1 MEWEPLVKHTAEDEI
16 TMKRHETKNTQGRTS
31 REIANSIS
39 GRAIGKQILGAV
51 QGSPLEQPDSTRVV
65 KTTREQ
71 KMDELAPH
79 LCKMTGTRSHD
90 VAERIICQLANAQV
104 WLRPEDKVDHL
115 VKATALIGE
124 MAPQNVTESML
135 AVQMIATNDAA
146 LKFVRC
152 ATLEGQTFEGVDAN
166 VLRATR
172 LMRLFLQ
179 QTDAMQKLKGK
190 AGQQTLTVE
199 QVNVHQGG
207 QAIVGSV
214 STSKEGG

>member
-1 MEWEPLVKHTAEDEI
+1 
-16 TMKRHETKNTQGRTS
+16 
-31 REIANSIS
+31 
-39 GRAIGKQILGAV
+39 
-51 QGSPLEQPDSTRVV
+51 
-65 KTTREQ
+65 
-71 KMDELAPH
+71 MDELAPH

-90 VAERIICQLANAQV
+90 VAERVICQLANAQV

-135 AVQMIATNDAA
+135 AGQMIATNDAA
-146 LKFVRC
+146 LKFVRR

-172 LMRLFLQ
+172 LMRLYLQ
-179 QTDAMQKLKGK
+179 QVEAFQKLKGK
-190 AGQQTLTVE
+190 AGLQTLTVE

-207 QAIVGSV
+207 QAIVGAV
-214 STSKEGG
+214 STTKEGGEAA